1 MRYNRCIRFHK
12 SKHFRESQ
20 KKTMSTKRIC
30 WISHRGESIIAPEN
44 TVSAHRL
51 ARELGTDGSECD
63 VHLTADKKVIVCHND
78 TTGMIANRD
87 LNVEGSTFDELRALT
102 VANHNPQYQY
112 ERLATLP
119 EIIAELGAGRVL
131 YLELKGKNLE
141 LVPAVAE
148 EVRKCGLEP
157 EHCVFI
163 SFSAELLKAMKKTL
177 PEYKTLF
184 LTHFTSYATPAEL
197 LKALQEMNADGVD
210 AADEP
215 PNAKEYI
222 KTLHDAGMY
231 VAVWTIDFPG
241 AARRFIDYGVDSITS
256 NCAADLKSI
265 IG

>member
-1 MRYNRCIRFHK
+1 M
-12 SKHFRESQ
+12 
-20 KKTMSTKRIC
+20 
-30 WISHRGESIIAPEN
+30 
-44 TVSAHRL
+44 
-51 ARELGTDGSECD
+51 
-63 VHLTADKKVIVCHND
+63 
-78 TTGMIANRD
+78 
-87 LNVEGSTFDELRALT
+87 
-102 VANHNPQYQY
+102 
-112 ERLATLP
+112 
-119 EIIAELGAGRVL
+119 
-131 YLELKGKNLE
+131 
-141 LVPAVAE
+141 PAVAE
-148 EVRKCGLEP
+148 EVRKCELEP
-157 EHCVFI
+157 ERCVFI

-184 LTHFTSYATPAEL
+184 LTHFMSYATPAEL

-222 KTLHDAGMY
+222 KALHDAGMY